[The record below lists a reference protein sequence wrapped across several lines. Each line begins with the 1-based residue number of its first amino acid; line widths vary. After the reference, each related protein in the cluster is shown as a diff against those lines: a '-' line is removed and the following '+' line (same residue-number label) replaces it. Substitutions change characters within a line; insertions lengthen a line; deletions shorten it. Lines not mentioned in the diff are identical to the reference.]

1 MTRINQMSERRLR
14 PLIGNLRYR
23 FERQIALENCGNL
36 HPAPFASEKKVKSF
50 LRFVTSVII

>member
-1 MTRINQMSERRLR
+1 MSERRLR

-36 HPAPFASEKKVKSF
+36 HLAPFASEKKKDEKF
-50 LRFVTSVII
+50 LTICY